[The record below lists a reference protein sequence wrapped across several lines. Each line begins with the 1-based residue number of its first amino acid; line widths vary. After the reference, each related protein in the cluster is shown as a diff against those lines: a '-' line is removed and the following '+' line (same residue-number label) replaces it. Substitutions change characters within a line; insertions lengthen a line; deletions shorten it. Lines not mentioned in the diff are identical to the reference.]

1 MKIEKKFKKGDRVF
15 HKRLMKVGVFEKYG
29 ILEEECFVTF
39 FDEDGYA
46 DECLHVSTSQLIF
59 EEQAE

>member
-1 MKIEKKFKKGDRVF
+1 MKTEKKFKKGDRVF
-15 HKRLMKVGVFEKYG
+15 HKRLMRVGIFERYAP
-29 ILEEECFVTF
+29 LEEECFVQF
-39 FDEDGYA
+39 FDEDGYF